1 MSTARRPTDL
11 KLELDETLISKVGAT
26 PEGEEVMTNA
36 KSGDAKITICVP
48 TWKDNADALLCSFA
62 RLPGAEQ
69 CTLLVFDD
77 GSCDSDLT
85 RQLARH
91 ILRFPGPARLICA
104 PKNAGRSH
112 ARNRLRALAETDWVL
127 FLDSDMQPDDDDFL
141 NRYLDAIDAE
151 EDPALIAGGFS
162 LEHVLPTAE
171 THLHAAQSAMSEC
184 VPASIRAEE
193 PGRYVFTSN
202 ILAHKQVLDQIGFD
216 PGFKGWGWE
225 DVDWGLRVAAAY
237 PVLHID
243 NPATHLGLDTDDALL
258 EKYGNSA
265 DNFVRLVER
274 HPDVMETT
282 PLYRMAKFFSRLPFE
297 KQLTGAFDTVA
308 RKRYLPIRLR
318 LLALKLFRA
327 SAYGTRL

>member
-1 MSTARRPTDL
+1 MTVARRPSE
-11 KLELDETLISKVGAT
+11 KCSEPDETLISKVGVT

-36 KSGDAKITICVP
+36 KSGDARITICVP
-48 TWKDNADALLCSFA
+48 TWKDSADALLCSFA

-112 ARNRLRALAETDWVL
+112 ARNRLKALAETDWIL
-127 FLDSDMQPDDDDFL
+127 FLDSDMQPDDNDFL
-141 NRYLDAIDAE
+141 NRYLDAIDTE

-162 LEHVLPTAE
+162 LEHAHPTAE
-171 THLHAAQSAMSEC
+171 TQLHATQSVTSEC
-184 VPASIRAEE
+184 VPASIRAEA

-202 ILAHKQVLDQIGFD
+202 ILAHKQVLDQVDFD

-225 DVDWGLRVAAAY
+225 DVDWGLRVAAVF
-237 PVLHID
+237 PILHID
-243 NPATHLGLDTDDALL
+243 NTATHLGLDSDATLL
-258 EKYGNSA
+258 EKYGSSA
-265 DNFVRLVER
+265 DNFLRLVER
-274 HPDVMETT
+274 HPDIMEET
-282 PLYRMAKFFSRLPFE
+282 PLYRMAKLFSRLPFE
-297 KQLTGAFDTVA
+297 SRRTRVFDTIA
-308 RKRYLPIRLR
+308 RKQYLPIRLR

-327 SAYGTRL
+327 SAYGSRL